1 MFGNS
6 GKINA
11 IELEYNGAVRMANV
25 VFGTIVKAASLEL
38 LPAAKVGDYVLVH
51 AGVAISIVNEEEAV
65 RTFEYL
71 QAIKEIDELKGD
83 TKDNKSK

>member
-1 MFGNS
+1 VFGNS

-11 IELEYNGAVRMANV
+11 IELEYNGTVRMANV
-25 VFGTIVKAASLEL
+25 VFGTIVKAAS
-38 LPAAKVGDYVLVH
+38 DYVLVH
-51 AGVAISIVNEEEAV
+51 AGVAIIIVNEEEAV

-83 TKDNKSK
+83 T

>member
-1 MFGNS
+1 VFGNS

-11 IELEYNGAVRMANV
+11 IELEYNGTVRMANV
-25 VFGTIVKAASLEL
+25 VFGTIVKAARLEL
-38 LPAAKVGDYVLVH
+38 LPVAKVGDYVLVH
-51 AGVAISIVNEEEAV
+51 AGVAIIIVNEEEAV

-83 TKDNKSK
+83 T

>member
-1 MFGNS
+1 VFGNS

-11 IELEYNGAVRMANV
+11 IELEYNGTVRMANV

-38 LPAAKVGDYVLVH
+38 LPVAKVGDYVLVH
-51 AGVAISIVNEEEAV
+51 AGVAIII
-65 RTFEYL
+65 EYL

-83 TKDNKSK
+83 T